1 MCYPF
6 HMATKKLQT
15 YLTKRDFAKT
25 PEPKG
30 GKQGKGNSFVV
41 QKHAASHLHYDFR
54 LEVDGV
60 LKSWAVPKG
69 ISKTINEK
77 RLAVQTE
84 DHPLDYGKFAGVIP
98 EGHYGAGT
106 VEIWDSGTYEAIS
119 HTESKNPMRDAIKAG
134 RVKVKL
140 NGKKLKGTYALVL
153 MHKPGD
159 KKEWL
164 LFRVSARGSA
174 DE

>member
-1 MCYPF
+1 M
-6 HMATKKLQT
+6 TEKKLKA
-15 YLTKRDFAKT
+15 YHEKRDFAHT

-30 GKQGKGNSFVV
+30 GKGGKGNSFVV
-41 QKHAASHLHYDFR
+41 QKHDASHLHYDFR

-69 ISKTINEK
+69 ISKTYNEK

-106 VEIWDSGTYEAIS
+106 VEIWDAGTYDTIS
-119 HTESKNPMRDAIKAG
+119 HTPSKNPIRDSIKAG

-140 NGKKLKGTYALVL
+140 HGKKLKGTYALVA
-153 MHKPGD
+153 MHTPDEKQ
-159 KKEWL
+159 KNWL
-164 LFRVSARGSA
+164 IFRVK
-174 DE
+174 DED